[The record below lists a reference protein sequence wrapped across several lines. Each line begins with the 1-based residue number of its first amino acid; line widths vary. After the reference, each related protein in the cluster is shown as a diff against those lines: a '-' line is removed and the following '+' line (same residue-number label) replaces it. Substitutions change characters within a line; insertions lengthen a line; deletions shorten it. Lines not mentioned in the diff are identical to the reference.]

1 MIAPLLRRLLI
12 VLGGVILPLLGAHGA
27 QYGYSYIPK
36 SLYAT
41 QVFPVT
47 ILASGADRKHP
58 PAFRFDPD
66 SPLLPLSPM
75 PATMINGQDVFYT
88 FYFKAKEPGMLS
100 LPRLQILEANS
111 STTLP
116 GRTITVNHLET
127 EGHPD
132 FCGLI
137 ATDCAVE
144 ASQVSSFDTNSTLVT
159 LRIRASEAN
168 PEAIH
173 IPGSLE
179 EGLEKMRRDRSQVV
193 AEYYFV
199 IPSNRKSITLSYY
212 NTLQHRFVPVT
223 IATDYRNK
231 PVAAQ
236 VELNPKASPIEQL
249 KKYGSLALALFF
261 ALMYLWQRDRL
272 YMLLLAGTL
281 VGLYLLYRP
290 HQTLCI
296 REGSPLYILPARN
309 SRISISLPETL
320 HTPSLGEHGEYYKI
334 NYHHG
339 TIGWIRHEDL
349 CQN

>member
-27 QYGYSYIPK
+27 EYGYSYIPK

-66 SPLLPLSPM
+66 APLHPLSPA
-75 PATMINGQDVFYT
+75 PTTMINGNDVFYT
-88 FYFKAKEPGMLS
+88 FYFKADRPGMLH
-100 LPRLQILEANS
+100 LPPLRILEANTS
-111 STTLP
+111 ITLP
-116 GRTITVNHLET
+116 GRTILVEKLDARD
-127 EGHPD
+127 HPE
-132 FCGLI
+132 FCGMI
-137 ATDCAVE
+137 AADCTVE
-144 ASQVSSFDTNSTLVT
+144 ASQVSSFDAHNTLVT

-173 IPGSLE
+173 IPGAIE
-179 EGLEKMRRDRSQVV
+179 EGLEKIQRDGSRVT

-199 IPSNRKSITLSYY
+199 IPSEHKSITLSYY

-223 IATDYRNK
+223 IATDYHNR

-261 ALMYLWQRDRL
+261 ALMFLWQRDRL
-272 YMLLLAGTL
+272 YLVLLIVVLI
-281 VGLYLLYRP
+281 GLYVVYKPREK
-290 HQTLCI
+290 LCI
-296 REGSPLYILPARN
+296 REGSPLYILPARH
-309 SRISISLPETL
+309 SRVSTTIPETL
-320 HTPSLGEHGEYYKI
+320 HAPSLGEHGTYYKI
-334 NYHHG
+334 NYRHG
-339 TIGWIRHEDL
+339 IIGWIRHEDL

>member
-1 MIAPLLRRLLI
+1 MIPSALRRLLLLLTGI
-12 VLGGVILPLLGAHGA
+12 ILPFLEAHGS
-27 QYGYSYIPK
+27 QFGYSYTPK
-36 SLYAT
+36 TLFAT

-66 SPLLPLSPM
+66 TPLHPLSPE
-75 PATMINGQDVFYT
+75 PTTMINGKDVFYT
-88 FYFKAKEPGMLS
+88 FYFKADHPGMLQ
-100 LPRLQILEANS
+100 LPGLSIFETNT

-116 GRTITVNHLET
+116 GRTILVEELMTDE
-127 EGHPD
+127 HPE

-137 ATDCAVE
+137 AAKCTVE
-144 ASQVSSFDTNSTLVT
+144 ASQVSSFDSNNTLVT

-173 IPGSLE
+173 IPSAIE
-179 EGLEKMRRDRSQVV
+179 EGLEKMRRDGSRVT

-199 IPSNRKSITLSYY
+199 IPSENKSITLSYY

-223 IATDYRNK
+223 ISTDYHNR

-249 KKYGSLALALFF
+249 KKYGSIALAFFF
-261 ALMYLWQRDRL
+261 ALMFLWQRDRL
-272 YMLLLAGTL
+272 YLILFVVVLAG
-281 VGLYLLYRP
+281 LYVVYKPRER
-290 HQTLCI
+290 LCI

-309 SRISISLPETL
+309 SRIGTTVTEELQ
-320 HTPSLGEHGEYYKI
+320 TPALGEHGTYYKI
-334 NYHHG
+334 NYRHG
-339 TIGWIRHEDL
+339 IIGWIRHEDL